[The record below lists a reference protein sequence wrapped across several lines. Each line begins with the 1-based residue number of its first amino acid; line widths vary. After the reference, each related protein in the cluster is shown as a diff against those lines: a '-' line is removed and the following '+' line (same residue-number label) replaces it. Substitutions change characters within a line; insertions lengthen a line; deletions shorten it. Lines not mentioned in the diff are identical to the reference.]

1 MEFDR
6 FLQLFI
12 FNRLE
17 AREVHRLKA
26 ICHLGHFAEGETIVK
41 DNTPGNALFI
51 VRKGVA
57 RVEKDEQVLAH
68 LGEGEFF
75 GEMALI
81 DDCTSSADVVADT
94 DCDLL
99 VFHKGEFGAL
109 LETDHEL
116 ALKVYKSFCSVLA
129 ERLRATSLI
138 YSISLGG
145 VQDRWPKSLTQP
157 GVFPPR
163 PGKGGG
169 KSKA

>member
-12 FNRLE
+12 FSRLE
-17 AREVHRLKA
+17 AREVQRLKA
-26 ICHLGHFAEGETIVK
+26 ICHLGHFKEGDPIVK
-41 DNTPGNALFI
+41 DNAPGTALYI

-75 GEMALI
+75 GEMSLI

-99 VFHKGEFGAL
+99 IFHKGEFGAV

-129 ERLRATSLI
+129 ERLRATSLV

-145 VQDRWPKSLTQP
+145 VQDRWPKSLSQR
-157 GVFPPR
+157 GVWPEKP
-163 PGKGGG
+163 K
-169 KSKA
+169 KKEEE

>member
-17 AREVHRLKA
+17 PLEVQRLKA
-26 ICHLGHFAEGETIVK
+26 ICHLAHFREGDVILK
-41 DNTPGNALFI
+41 DNSPGMALYI
-51 VRKGVA
+51 VRRGVA

-75 GEMALI
+75 GEMSLI
-81 DDCTSSADVVADT
+81 DDCVSSADVIADT

-116 ALKVYKSFCSVLA
+116 ALKIYRAFCQILS
-129 ERLRATSLI
+129 ERLRATSLL
-138 YSISLGG
+138 YTISLRG
-145 VQDRWPKSLTQP
+145 Q
-157 GVFPPR
+157 
-163 PGKGGG
+163 GGG
-169 KSKA
+169 WPRSLRP

>member
-1 MEFDR
+1 VEFDR

-12 FNRLE
+12 FSRLE
-17 AREVHRLKA
+17 PREVHRLKS
-26 ICHLGHFAEGETIVK
+26 ICHLAHYAEGDYVVK
-41 DNTPGNALFI
+41 DNTPGSALYI
-51 VRKGVA
+51 VRKGVV

-81 DDCTSSADVVADT
+81 DDCVSSADVIADT

-99 VFHKGEFGAL
+99 IFHKGEFGAL

-116 ALKVYKSFCSVLA
+116 ALKVYKAFCSVLA

-138 YSISLGG
+138 YSISLGEALG
-145 VQDRWPKSLTQP
+145 
-157 GVFPPR
+157 PPR
-163 PGKGGG
+163 SLRSDFGQKP
-169 KSKA
+169 